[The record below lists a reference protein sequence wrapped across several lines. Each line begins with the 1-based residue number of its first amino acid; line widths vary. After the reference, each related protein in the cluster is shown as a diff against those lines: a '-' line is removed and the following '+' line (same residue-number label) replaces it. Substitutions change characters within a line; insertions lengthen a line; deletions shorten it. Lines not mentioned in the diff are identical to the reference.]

1 MISIITFLL
10 TAFIYLRYA
19 TFEYKTSAII
29 EILDESQESEMALPS
44 ALTVFNR
51 SMVNLENEIN
61 ILNSFSLH
69 SKVINDLKQN
79 VSAFTVGKIK
89 TTQVFP
95 QDLFKDYEIEYK
107 TDLTKVD
114 SLVTFEIN
122 LTTKIVLL

>member
-1 MISIITFLL
+1 MENFNATKISDDNNNFKVEILRYLSFWPWFLISIITFLL

-69 SKVINDLKQN
+69 
-79 VSAFTVGKIK
+79 
-89 TTQVFP
+89 
-95 QDLFKDYEIEYK
+95 
-107 TDLTKVD
+107 
-114 SLVTFEIN
+114 
-122 LTTKIVLL
+122 